1 MAKNLVML
9 DYTFLFDPTGTYTN
23 LFQFEQD
30 LAKFFRIGG
39 FEMQTIKTMEGGNGR
54 RVAYIAPITN
64 QLDPP
69 PKNPVGRP
77 QSNGSKLRELSHR
90 ELRAPAKEFINKGK

>member
-9 DYTFLFDPTGTYTN
+9 DYTFLFDPTGTYSN

-30 LAKFFRIGG
+30 LAKFFKDGG
-39 FEMQTIKTMEGGNGR
+39 FEMQTIKTLEGGLGR
-54 RVAYIAPITN
+54 RIAYITPVTN
-64 QLDPP
+64 QLIPE

-77 QSNGSKLRELSHR
+77 QSNGSKLRDLAHR
-90 ELRAPAKEFINKGK
+90 ELRAPAKAFINKGK